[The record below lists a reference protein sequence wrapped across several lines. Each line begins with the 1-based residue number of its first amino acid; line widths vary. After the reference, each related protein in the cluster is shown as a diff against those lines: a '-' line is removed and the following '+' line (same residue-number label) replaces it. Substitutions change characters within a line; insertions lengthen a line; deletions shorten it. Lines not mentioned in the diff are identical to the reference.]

1 MIDFMKRVAVWNSK
15 RYEQEFDKQL
25 FIELI
30 REEHKEW
37 RDADSEVK
45 KLDALCDTVYVAFG
59 GSWKANLG
67 LGELDQAMVHASNVL
82 LNLIDCTELYPAYF
96 ISTYMDVFEDSEEY
110 PLATTIALVVS
121 SCMAE
126 MSAMGLSRAQALKC
140 LNIVA
145 DSNDSKTID
154 KVAANVKANKNKGPY
169 FVAPEPRLQAVLNER
184 LN

>member
-59 GSWKANLG
+59 GSWRANLG

-96 ISTYMDVFEDSEEY
+96 ISTYMDCFYILILIEIKRPKTSSSFPSE
-110 PLATTIALVVS
+110 IA
-121 SCMAE
+121 
-126 MSAMGLSRAQALKC
+126 
-140 LNIVA
+140 
-145 DSNDSKTID
+145 KTMMCSVELFI
-154 KVAANVKANKNKGPY
+154 A
-169 FVAPEPRLQAVLNER
+169 
-184 LN
+184 